1 MRTGRLVSAREFA
14 STGLVAMGP
23 GGPVR
28 VEDQE
33 GNLLGVALQSRDT
46 AGEEVL
52 QPDVVL
58 VA

>member
-1 MRTGRLVSAREFA
+1 MRTGRLVSASEFA
-14 STGLVAMGP
+14 CTGVVATGP
-23 GGPVR
+23 GPVR